1 MENIDLMQHLRK
13 CEYCKGKDGKP
24 KDIYETFQS
33 AVDTVKYVEE
43 SRGIFLNIYKCPQNN
58 GWHLTKKNA
67 NFEFT
72 ERKKT
77 LFQNNNIPLKSF
89 NDTWEYI
96 EDDEEKIDDE
106 NDNEKIF
113 MPTKIN
119 QNEIPIMKIECISE
133 TKLTISGKITEFHKN
148 VNIEKIFK
156 INLQN
161 IFCSNIVKNILD
173 GKIHQITVF
182 VENNGKIESYTVLI
196 MEKLLNENK
205 IIKGN
210 KITMNIIGKSI
221 NSINMWCCNNVLN
234 INY

>member
-1 MENIDLMQHLRK
+1 MENIDFMQHLRK

-33 AVDTVKYVEE
+33 AFDTVKYVEE
-43 SRGIFLNIYKCPQNN
+43 SRGIFLNIYECPQNN

-67 NFEFT
+67 NFEFI

-77 LFQNNNIPLKSF
+77 LFQNNNIPLKSL
-89 NDTWEYI
+89 NDIWEYI
-96 EDDEEKIDDE
+96 DDDVKKIDDE
-106 NDNEKIF
+106 NNNEKTFIQI
-113 MPTKIN
+113 KIN
-119 QNEIPIMKIECISE
+119 QNEIPIKKIECISE
-133 TKLTISGKITEFHKN
+133 TKLKISGKITEFHKN
-148 VNIEKIFK
+148 VDIEKIFK

-173 GKIHQITVF
+173 GIIHQITVF
-182 VENNGKIESYTVLI
+182 VENNSKIESYTVLI
-196 MEKLLNENK
+196 MEKLLKENK

-210 KITMNIIGKSI
+210 KITINIIGKSI
-221 NSINMWCCNNVLN
+221 NGINMWCCNNVLN